1 MRILVVDEDP
11 GCTAELT
18 KILAAAGHEITGV
31 LKTTDDLRQA
41 IAVHNPD
48 VVVVDMESPYRNYL
62 DALMAIG
69 QEGIR
74 PIALFVGED
83 DPTLVTR
90 AIDSGV
96 LVYSVEGLSPK
107 LVQSVLQVAVAQF
120 ERVSKLSDDLAESRR
135 ALAERK
141 TIDRAKGLLMSH
153 RGLSEDEAYKALRQM
168 AMNQGRRLVDVA
180 ENVLALAEVLP
191 AAR

>member
-11 GCTAELT
+11 ARTAELA
-18 KILAAAGHEITGV
+18 KILAAAGHEIVGV
-31 LKTTDDLRQA
+31 LKVTDDLRRG
-41 IAVHNPD
+41 IAAHSPD
-48 VVVVDMESPYRNYL
+48 VVVVDMESPFRDYL
-62 DALMAIG
+62 DTLMQIG

-74 PIALFVGED
+74 PIAMFVGDD
-83 DPTLVTR
+83 DPSLVTR

-120 ERVSKLSDDLAESRR
+120 ERTAKLHSELADSKR

-153 RGLSEDEAYKALRQM
+153 RGLSEEAAYKALRTM
-168 AMNQGRRLVDVA
+168 AMSQNKRLPEVAQALLDVA
-180 ENVLALAEVLP
+180 DVIK
-191 AAR
+191 R